1 MTATDW
7 SSLISS
13 WLPFF
18 VLIAIWI
25 FLSRSM
31 AKRGGYLWGSQKE
44 LIEAQVAEMRRTS
57 ALLERIAMALERD
70 KP

>member
-18 VLIAIWI
+18 VLTAIWI

-44 LIEAQVAEMRRTS
+44 LIEAQVAAMRRTN